1 MASGKKTVSRT
12 LADGTVKTYS
22 YERKKRTGGASVR
35 TVESI
40 VRAYRLSPS
49 YKNLRPN
56 SKRNYERALEDIID
70 TYGEVDIKAIK
81 RRHVLTLRD
90 SISDQPARAN
100 QLHVMF
106 GIILQFAVDRDY
118 IDYHPALRIKM
129 LSTGEYATWPAD
141 LVERAITPGV
151 LPEWA
156 RRAIVLGL
164 NTGQREGDCIRM
176 TWADYDG
183 SAIRVVQEKTGAKL
197 WIPCHATLRAELAAW
212 KQDATSTTILVR
224 PTARSWKD
232 GPTFAGLFSRCLRA
246 RSRAKDGKQSFLRP
260 EFVGYV
266 FHGLRKVAAA
276 RLAEAGCSVHEIA
289 AITGHATLAMVEHY
303 TKAADQ
309 RRRASAAISKLEN
322 FRPVTNGDKQSP
334 TD

>member
-1 MASGKKTVSRT
+1 MAQKKKSVSRT
-12 LADGTVKTYS
+12 LADGTVKTYT
-22 YERKKRTGGASVR
+22 YERKRKEGGASIR

-40 VRAYRLSPS
+40 ARAYRMSPAFT
-49 YKNLRPN
+49 KLRPN
-56 SKRNYERALEDIID
+56 SKRNYERALNHIID
-70 TYGEVDIKAIK
+70 TYGNVDIKAIK
-81 RRHVLTLRD
+81 RRHVLALRD
-90 SISDQPARAN
+90 SIAEQPARAN
-100 QLHVMF
+100 QVHVMF
-106 GIILQFAVDRDY
+106 GVILQFAVDREY
-118 IDYHPALRIKM
+118 IDYHPALRIKA
-129 LSTGEYATWPAD
+129 LSTGEYATWPPD
-141 LVERAITPGV
+141 LVEQAIAPGG

-156 RRAIVLGL
+156 RRAVVLGL

-212 KQDATSTTILVR
+212 RQNSESTTLLVR
-224 PTARSWKD
+224 SNDKPWRD
-232 GPTFAGLFSRCLRA
+232 GPSFATMFSRCLRA
-246 RSRAKDGKQSFLRP
+246 RSKAKDGKREFLRP

-309 RRRASAAISKLEN
+309 RRRASAAITKLEN
-322 FRPVTNGDKQSP
+322 FRQ
-334 TD
+334 